1 MNRNSFIIAAFNVAL
16 AFFCIAR
23 ASAQNIYPWPQTGN
37 IGIGTTTPANKLTV
51 TTTTYN
57 DGIYSGFNGSAF
69 GGPVGYSTLFG
80 PSLQSGSYNGITLPG
95 DAGLVYGQSNG
106 LGPAFG
112 FVITPWQN
120 ATTGIRLDKNG
131 NVGIAVSD
139 TKGYQLAVNGQA
151 IFNKVVVKA
160 TQNWPDYVFGE
171 NQRPPS
177 LDSVARYIR
186 IYRHLPE
193 IPSADSVAKAG
204 IDVGANQAALLKKI
218 EELTL
223 YSIEQDKVLRETR
236 QQMEEERA
244 QIKVER
250 EQMKDMF
257 DGQRKLQQSQQARI
271 DRIEHL
277 LAEKLK

>member
-1 MNRNSFIIAAFNVAL
+1 MQMRTLIQNLALLLTVFIGHNVH
-16 AFFCIAR
+16 
-23 ASAQNIYPWPQTGN
+23 AQNIYPWPQTGN
-37 IGIGTTTPANKLTV
+37 IGIGTATPANKLTV

-106 LGPAFG
+106 QGPQFG

-120 ATTGIRLDKNG
+120 AFTGIRLDKNG

-151 IFNKVVVKA
+151 IFNKVVVKP
-160 TQNWPDYVFGE
+160 TGNWPDYIFLE
-171 NQRPPS
+171 DHLLPS
-177 LDSVARYIR
+177 LDSVSRYIR

-193 IPSADSVAKAG
+193 IPSADSVEKAG
-204 IDVGANQAALLKKI
+204 IDVGANQAALLKKV

-223 YSIEQDKVLRETR
+223 YIIEQDKVLREIR
-236 QQMEEERA
+236 QQQGEERA
-244 QIKVER
+244 QMKDER
-250 EQMKDMF
+250 EKMKDEL
-257 DGQRKLQQSQQARI
+257 DRQRRVQQSQQARI